1 MKTKLISVATLFAA
15 GAVLG
20 GAPTLGAR
28 SLDLGASSTALTN
41 AGCGSKDAPGGCGA
55 KDAKAGDKAKPD
67 AKDAKHKDGKCG
79 PKKDGHCGKDGKCGK
94 DKKEAPPVEKK

>member
-1 MKTKLISVATLFAA
+1 MNTKFISVATLFAA

-28 SLDLGASSTALTN
+28 SLDLGTSPATLTT
-41 AGCGSKDAPGGCGA
+41 AGCGSKDAPGGCGT
-55 KDAKAGDKAKPD
+55 KDAKAGDKTKHD
-67 AKDAKHKDGKCG
+67 AKAKDGKCG
-79 PKKDGHCGKDGKCGK
+79 PKKDGHCGKDGKGNM